1 MEPIGKWNGTSFE
14 LDNVSVNFQLI
25 NLLKGKKIGE
35 EESEKY
41 IIYNDANL
49 FFFESEFICQESLF
63 SNIMD
68 KFYIKNYSGTLFYY
82 HEGGFEELAG
92 NPDEIETY
100 SKIIQ
105 ENNISGIDRSKLKIS
120 VNALEK
126 ILISNKDRFVETIY
140 ILIFLANKTKRDGNN
155 FIFEFED
162 GEKIFLRSISFE
174 NSEDVNL
181 FQLYDW
187 IVNDTEFPNSYKT
200 KLAIIRKI
208 VFNKKSFED
217 SDDILIEAK
226 SAFNRIISRETD
238 KYFEQVNQLKEDFLS
253 LADTQNK
260 VNRSLHIS
268 VFGWLGYLAWTIFDV
283 IRDYPGN
290 NLFHKII
297 NSQSEKVTIVLLIL
311 LSALMVIFGAYIKE
325 IYDNKK
331 TYLDLKDMYKNKLFF
346 DEEDFIRYMK
356 APKISN
362 LYLTGFIILAVVLVI
377 RIIGFSKVFEFFATY
392 NPGKFVTNA
401 GKPLSILYFCPF
413 LHKYHN

>member
-126 ILISNKDRFVETIY
+126 ILISNKDRFVETI
-140 ILIFLANKTKRDGNN
+140 
-155 FIFEFED
+155 
-162 GEKIFLRSISFE
+162 
-174 NSEDVNL
+174 
-181 FQLYDW
+181 
-187 IVNDTEFPNSYKT
+187 
-200 KLAIIRKI
+200 
-208 VFNKKSFED
+208 
-217 SDDILIEAK
+217 
-226 SAFNRIISRETD
+226 
-238 KYFEQVNQLKEDFLS
+238 
-253 LADTQNK
+253 
-260 VNRSLHIS
+260 
-268 VFGWLGYLAWTIFDV
+268 
-283 IRDYPGN
+283 
-290 NLFHKII
+290 
-297 NSQSEKVTIVLLIL
+297 
-311 LSALMVIFGAYIKE
+311 
-325 IYDNKK
+325 
-331 TYLDLKDMYKNKLFF
+331 
-346 DEEDFIRYMK
+346 
-356 APKISN
+356 
-362 LYLTGFIILAVVLVI
+362 
-377 RIIGFSKVFEFFATY
+377 
-392 NPGKFVTNA
+392 
-401 GKPLSILYFCPF
+401 
-413 LHKYHN
+413 